1 MTRRAWRRLLAVGLG
16 AALAALPAL
25 AALADSDWWN

>member
-16 AALAALPAL
+16 AALAALPA
-25 AALADSDWWN
+25 AALAYETTWG

>member
-1 MTRRAWRRLLAVGLG
+1 MRTIRKLWIAVTL

-25 AALADSDWWN
+25 TAFADSDWWN

>member
-16 AALAALPAL
+16 AALAALPAA
-25 AALADSDWWN
+25 AALAYETTWT